1 MLRYTKSHY
10 LHQLNATPNYD
21 HLGHPINAY
30 HLIRHVAS
38 GWNKIV
44 KNKVEINKWVIKNS
58 KKEHWR
64 NFPGYIG
71 IPLATLLCTVH
82 LIKFLAVQNISIYNI
97 QQSHFLFQMN

>member
-44 KNKVEINKWVIKNS
+44 KNKVEINKWVMKNS

-64 NFPGYIG
+64 SFPGHIG
-71 IPLATLLCTVH
+71 IYLLHYLTCNRTFN
-82 LIKFLAVQNISIYNI
+82 FLVQNISIYNI
-97 QQSHFLFQMN
+97 QPSHFCFR

>member
-44 KNKVEINKWVIKNS
+44 KNKVEINRWVFKNS

-64 NFPGYIG
+64 SFAGYIG
-71 IPLATLLCTVH
+71 IIFTLLPSMLPH
-82 LIKFLAVQNISIYNI
+82 I
-97 QQSHFLFQMN
+97 

>member
-44 KNKVEINKWVIKNS
+44 KNKVEINRWVFKNS

-64 NFPGYIG
+64 SFPGYIG
-71 IPLATLLCTVH
+71 ILLATYFLVRLHSFGSTKKGSF
-82 LIKFLAVQNISIYNI
+82 LILPKR
-97 QQSHFLFQMN
+97 HFLPR